1 MESAQK
7 IVFTRVGPFTATS
20 VHDTIET
27 VLFITG
33 DGLVTG
39 MYTLI
44 AGAVLFL
51 LLTAGIIAYQNSRI
65 LAEQETDASRT
76 HTGNLMYSVYNQRF
90 SADEE
95 LPEAVPLFQ
104 FTVYERGEEDL
115 PETEAGTT
123 RALCRVAAGTG
134 EMALSDA
141 QNYMLGIL
149 RQAAVQGGRL
159 THVSFSGKAARRGE
173 KELIQALETA
183 AKEETS
189 YADQR

>member
-1 MESAQK
+1 
-7 IVFTRVGPFTATS
+7 
-20 VHDTIET
+20 
-27 VLFITG
+27 
-33 DGLVTG
+33 

-44 AGAVLFL
+44 AGVVLFL
-51 LLTAGIIAYQNSRI
+51 LVTAGIIAYQNSRI
-65 LAEQETDASRT
+65 LAEQESDASRA

-90 SADEE
+90 SAGEE

-104 FTVYERGEEDL
+104 FTVVKPGEEDL
-115 PETEAGTT
+115 PESEAGTT

-134 EMALSDA
+134 ELVLSDA

-159 THVSFSGKAARRGE
+159 THVSFSGNAARRGE

>member
-1 MESAQK
+1 M
-7 IVFTRVGPFTATS
+7 VFTRVGPFTATS
-20 VHDTIET
+20 VHDTIEA
-27 VLFITG
+27 VLFITC

-44 AGAVLFL
+44 AGVVLFL
-51 LLTAGIIAYQNSRI
+51 LVTAGIIAYQNSRI
-65 LAEQETDASRT
+65 LAEQETDASRA

-90 SADEE
+90 SAGEE

-104 FTVYERGEEDL
+104 FTVVEPGEEDL
-115 PETEAGTT
+115 PEAEAGTT

-134 EMALSDA
+134 ELVLSDA

-159 THVSFSGKAARRGE
+159 TYVSFLGKAARRGE

>member
-1 MESAQK
+1 
-7 IVFTRVGPFTATS
+7 
-20 VHDTIET
+20 
-27 VLFITG
+27 
-33 DGLVTG
+33 

-51 LLTAGIIAYQNSRI
+51 LVTAGIIAYQNSRI

-90 SADEE
+90 SADGE

-104 FTVYERGEEDL
+104 FTVYARGEEDL
-115 PETEAGTT
+115 PESEAGTT

-134 EMALSDA
+134 ELALSDA

-149 RQAAVQGGRL
+149 RQAALQGGRL
-159 THVSFSGKAARRGE
+159 VPVSFSGKAARRGE

-183 AKEETS
+183 AKEEAG